1 MTVIS
6 RNKFYPCEKCGRIVP
21 VRSKGLCP
29 SCRQKEKNYMKKK
42 LIGASNKN
50 PGIPGFFRLMLEKLE
65 YSRMSYTGRPINFP
79 TVANICHILP
89 KRTYKSVSMDEEN
102 IIFLTNEEHTRF
114 DELIDRLEFEK
125 LESEYGFVWK
135 RAVRQVLSMEAKEKI
150 KERGKLIIE
159 IIETYGKTN

>member
-1 MTVIS
+1 MTVS
-6 RNKFYPCEKCGRIVP
+6 RNKLYPCEKCGRMVP

-29 SCRQKEKNYMKKK
+29 SCRQKEKGYMKKK
-42 LIGASNKN
+42 PIGASNKN

-79 TVANICHILP
+79 TAANICHILP

-102 IIFLTNEEHTRF
+102 IIFLTDEEHTRF

-135 RAVRQVLSMEAKEKI
+135 RAVRQVLSMESKEKI
-150 KERGKLIIE
+150 KERGRLIIE
-159 IIETYGKTN
+159 IIDTYGETN

>member
-1 MTVIS
+1 MTVVS

-159 IIETYGKTN
+159 IIDTYEKKN

>member
-1 MTVIS
+1 
-6 RNKFYPCEKCGRIVP
+6 
-21 VRSKGLCP
+21 
-29 SCRQKEKNYMKKK
+29 
-42 LIGASNKN
+42 
-50 PGIPGFFRLMLEKLE
+50 
-65 YSRMSYTGRPINFP
+65 
-79 TVANICHILP
+79 
-89 KRTYKSVSMDEEN
+89 MDEEN